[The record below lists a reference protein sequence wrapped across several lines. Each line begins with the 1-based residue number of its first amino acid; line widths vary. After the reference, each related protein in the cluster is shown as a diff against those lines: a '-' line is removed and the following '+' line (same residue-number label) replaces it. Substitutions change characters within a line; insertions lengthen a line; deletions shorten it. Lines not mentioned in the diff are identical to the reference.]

1 MTHKR
6 LLAIVIPQALG
17 TAPHAGF
24 ADVLKFKEGTAEEI
38 KQMSPG
44 PQAAPMVTKT
54 GFAPALR
61 CMDTMYITYGVKN
74 VSILVEDLR
83 DETKKLNAS
92 AKDMLIS
99 AVSDMTRRSRAVKLI
114 AFSEGDAQNLV
125 GFMARANSASA
136 YSNLPEYDIRGSVS
150 QFDDSLVKKQADAGF
165 NIPWF
170 GMGAAKSASGSIIGL
185 DLSIISTAD
194 MSLIPGVTSKNSIL
208 VMKEG
213 TGVDG
218 EAMIRK
224 LGLNFNFTVSKSEGQ
239 AQALRTLIELAA
251 IELIGK
257 LQKIPYWTCL
267 GATDQDPTVAAE
279 ILDWWESLAADPREL
294 VLYFQKQ
301 MAVRGIYEGEIDGRV
316 NDDLLRSIKIY
327 QQSMGLSESST
338 LDLDFFRRYLAAN
351 HTEVQPKAQARYKE
365 ILASA
370 PPRDVVAPKLNVT
383 GPLNIVVQG
392 LNGIN
397 QTFQRGKNYFVEAKP
412 QQDMYMYCYVQ
423 DETKAL
429 QMFHPNPF
437 QANPFVKGGSVI
449 PFPGK
454 QPFRFVANKKGVDE
468 KVVCYGSPSE
478 LGSQAPKQVS
488 AQQGITGLNDT
499 FKQLAGPALGVGS
512 YDINIR

>member
-1 MTHKR
+1 MMHKR
-6 LLAIVIPQALG
+6 ILAIAVPMALG
-17 TAPHAGF
+17 LAANVGI
-24 ADVLKFKEGTAEEI
+24 ADVLKFKEGTATEI
-38 KQMSPG
+38 KQMSTG
-44 PQAAPMVTKT
+44 PQATPMATKT

-61 CMDTMYITYGVKN
+61 CMDSMYITYGVKN

-83 DETKKLNAS
+83 DETKKVNAS

-136 YSNLPEYDIRGSVS
+136 YSNLPEFDIRGSVS

-257 LQKIPYWTCL
+257 LHKLPYWTCL
-267 GATDQDPTVAAE
+267 GATDQDETVAAE

-316 NDDLLRSIKIY
+316 SDDLLRAIKIY
-327 QQSMGLSESST
+327 QQAMGMSESST
-338 LDLDFFRRYLAAN
+338 LDLDFFRRYLATN
-351 HTEVQPKAQARYKE
+351 HGEVQPKAQARYKE

-370 PPRDVVAPKLNVT
+370 APRDTAPPPVKAT
-383 GPLNIVVQG
+383 GPMNILVQG
-392 LNGIN
+392 LNGSN
-397 QTFQRGKNYFVEAKP
+397 QTFQRGKNYFVEARP
-412 QQDMYMYCYVQ
+412 MQDMFMYCYVQ

-429 QMFHPNPF
+429 QLFHPNPF
-437 QANPFVKGGSVI
+437 QTNAFVKGGSVI

-454 QPFRFVANKKGVDE
+454 QPFRFVANKKGINE
-468 KVVCYGSPSE
+468 KVVCYASPAE
-478 LGSQAPKQVS
+478 LGAQAPREV
-488 AQQGITGLNDT
+488 APQQGLASLNET
-499 FKQLAGPALGVGS
+499 FKQLVGPTLGIGS
-512 YDINIR
+512 YEINIR

>member
-6 LLAIVIPQALG
+6 ILALAVPLALG
-17 TAPHAGF
+17 LAANVGM

-38 KQMSPG
+38 KQMSTG
-44 PQAAPMVTKT
+44 PQATPMVTKT

-61 CMDTMYITYGVKN
+61 CMDSMYITYGVKN
-74 VSILVEDLR
+74 VSMLVEDLR
-83 DETKKLNAS
+83 DETKKINA
-92 AKDMLIS
+92 ATKDMLIS

-114 AFSEGDAQNLV
+114 AFSEGDSQNLV
-125 GFMARANSASA
+125 GFMSKAQSSSA
-136 YSNLPEYDIRGSVS
+136 YATMPDYDIRGSVS
-150 QFDDSLVKKQADAGF
+150 QFDDSLVKKQGDAGF

-170 GMGAAKSASGSIIGL
+170 GMGGAKSASGSILGL
-185 DLSIISTAD
+185 DLSVISTKD

-239 AQALRTLIELAA
+239 AQALRTLVELAV

-267 GATDQDPTVAAE
+267 GASDQDETVAAE

-294 VLYFQKQ
+294 VLYFQRQ

-316 NDDLLRSIKIY
+316 NEDLLRAIKIY
-327 QQSMGLSESST
+327 QQAMGMSESST

-351 HTEVQPKAQARYKE
+351 HADVQPKAQARYKE
-365 ILASA
+365 ILASKPVAQPA
-370 PPRDVVAPKLNVT
+370 PTIDAS
-383 GPLNIVVQG
+383 GPLNVVVQG
-392 LNGIN
+392 LNGVN
-397 QTFQRGKNYFVEAKP
+397 QTFQRGKNYFVEARP

-423 DETKAL
+423 DETRAL

-437 QANPFVKGGSVI
+437 QTNAFVKGGSVI

-454 QPFRFVANKKGVDE
+454 QPFRFVANKKGINE
-468 KVVCYGSPSE
+468 KVVCYGSASE
-478 LGSQAPKQVS
+478 LGSQAPKEVAA
-488 AQQGITGLNDT
+488 AQGLTGLNNT
-499 FKQLAGPALGVGS
+499 FKQLAGPSLGIGS
-512 YDINIR
+512 YEINIR